1 LSAQSVRRR
10 SLAWWVRWAHVYV
23 SMVGFVSLFLFAITG
38 LTLNHASFFEGEG
51 VPREI
56 EGRMEAAWL
65 DDGEGDVDRL
75 AIVEGLR
82 ARHDVR
88 GLVHDFLVD
97 DQEILI
103 VFKGPGYAADAT
115 IERDGGGYVLVEQ
128 ARGFMAVLDDLHKG
142 RDSGAAWSVF
152 IDASAILMALTSLS
166 GLWLLLY
173 LRQRRGAALWTA
185 AVGGVATVAVFLI
198 AVP

>member
-1 LSAQSVRRR
+1 MSRAPTRRR
-10 SLAWWVRWAHVYV
+10 SLGWWVRWAHVYV
-23 SMVGFVSLFLFAITG
+23 SMVGFVSLLLFAITG
-38 LTLNHASFFEGEG
+38 LTLNHASYFEGEG
-51 VPREI
+51 VPREV
-56 EGRMEAAWL
+56 EGSIQSAWL
-65 DDGEGDVDRL
+65 GNGEDDVDRL
-75 AIVEGLR
+75 AIVEDLR
-82 ARHDVR
+82 ARHGVR

-97 DQEILI
+97 EEEILI

-115 IERDGGGYVLVEQ
+115 IERDGGGYILVEQ

-142 RDSGAAWSVF
+142 RDSGGAWSMF
-152 IDASAILMALTSLS
+152 IDVSAILMTLTSLS

-185 AVGGVATVAVFLI
+185 AVGGVATVVLFWI